1 MNPPPIESSISVL
14 LVLTAVPTSARIA
27 LKIPNTSS
35 SSSDPQQDEFT
46 ASKLKCLISQVTHIP
61 LHELKLIFKGRI
73 IADKPTGQV
82 VQEFKLE
89 DGCVI
94 HCMGKPSETRPESHG
109 SDENLSSTLPV
120 TAIPPAPS
128 STTTNP
134 QQEQDMPMMAVES
147 AAAVLLQANSPNT
160 YLTALTTLDKIL
172 ENIITHPQE
181 DKYRKVKRENPVFQR
196 KFASLAGSDD
206 LMKSVGFTTLVEESI
221 QYYVLVPSAEAWTRL
236 VTARGQ
242 LKTLIDQS
250 NHHSSVSL
258 SNLTT
263 TTTSLPF
270 PSSISS
276 SPSFPDSRFNDIL
289 NNPQQ
294 LSAMLQDPMV
304 QAMIQNDPRLANS
317 IPPGMR
323 DILRDPQR
331 MAQIMSNP
339 MFRQQMAHMQQQQQ
353 SAAAGGGVPA
363 AQRSNLPTRAAENSN
378 EDNEMTE
385 EEMIQEAIARSLRD
399 M

>member
-1 MNPPPIESSISVL
+1 
-14 LVLTAVPTSARIA
+14 
-27 LKIPNTSS
+27 
-35 SSSDPQQDEFT
+35 
-46 ASKLKCLISQVTHIP
+46 
-61 LHELKLIFKGRI
+61 
-73 IADKPTGQV
+73 
-82 VQEFKLE
+82 
-89 DGCVI
+89 
-94 HCMGKPSETRPESHG
+94 
-109 SDENLSSTLPV
+109 
-120 TAIPPAPS
+120 
-128 STTTNP
+128 
-134 QQEQDMPMMAVES
+134 
-147 AAAVLLQANSPNT
+147 
-160 YLTALTTLDKIL
+160 L